1 MTSLVRLFV
10 TAAVLFAAA
19 STAVVASEVNSTTAS
34 GFANLVL
41 AGEPVCEVCHIRYH
55 HTSVSL
61 PQDSPFPAC
70 RQYEKASCCNRET
83 AELLHTPHMYGE
95 EYAVDHCGA
104 LSPQCQAYFEAEACL
119 YECSPHAGK
128 FRKHTDCPTLA
139 AGEGNLWEM
148 FGMPL
153 SASGCDAWW
162 DACKDD
168 LFCVG
173 PSRTFFDRAHCD
185 FNDVDNDNFC
195 RPFKEIYLNGK
206 ELCEIMWSGAFVYT
220 PDGEGESYP
229 LLLDDEV
236 DSMELGDLNHPY
248 DVIMPDLPFP
258 EQCDFI
264 PGDAAECDLG
274 SE

>member
-1 MTSLVRLFV
+1 
-10 TAAVLFAAA
+10 
-19 STAVVASEVNSTTAS
+19 
-34 GFANLVL
+34 
-41 AGEPVCEVCHIRYH
+41 
-55 HTSVSL
+55 
-61 PQDSPFPAC
+61 
-70 RQYEKASCCNRET
+70 
-83 AELLHTPHMYGE
+83 MYGE

-104 LSPQCQAYFEAEACL
+104 LSPQCQAHFEAEACL

-195 RPFKEIYLNGK
+195 RY
-206 ELCEIMWSGAFVYT
+206 A
-220 PDGEGESYP
+220 
-229 LLLDDEV
+229 
-236 DSMELGDLNHPY
+236 
-248 DVIMPDLPFP
+248 MP
-258 EQCDFI
+258 
-264 PGDAAECDLG
+264 
-274 SE
+274 SVV